1 VAVRIAEEA
10 ADLSAPVDRQRQEDG
25 TTRLERL
32 IGSAAVGHTKRQ
44 LMADAIRIRRRPESD
59 RGLVPGRP
67 AAGNKEQPASLKIED
82 TRRAAILAVDGG
94 SQHIPI
100 QLPRTSKIADH
111 QQVGKLNPSVGKSA
125 CVIIRLLKLFPAS
138 PSWQDQVQVAKLV
151 PEVALA

>member
-1 VAVRIAEEA
+1 MKGEHFLASMVRVHP
-10 ADLSAPVDRQRQEDG
+10 L
-25 TTRLERL
+25 TTRETAPDAD
-32 IGSAAVGHTKRQ
+32 GFVQECKFGYSMDCFCAVQ

-67 AAGNKEQPASLKIED
+67 AAGNKEQSASLKIED

-111 QQVGKLNPSVGKSA
+111 QQVGKLNPLRGK
-125 CVIIRLLKLFPAS
+125 IGLRHHS
-138 PSWQDQVQVAKLV
+138 P
-151 PEVALA
+151 P